1 MPGQVVGG
9 DPDKDVAVLQ
19 LDAPPEK
26 LAELK
31 PIAVGTSA
39 NLQVGQ
45 KARAPTPDALKSDLM
60 RQTECLNPAVLL
72 PRGCMRAM
80 CMANIGLLITQ
91 VYAIGNPFGLDHTL
105 TQVNPLCTCLHAWCS
120 LCACL
125 ASYSGCR

>member
-1 MPGQVVGG
+1 MRLCLMGTLAVLLLQGMSSMCQCVLCLPRQVVGG

-45 KARAPTPDALKSDLM
+45 KARAPTPDALMS
-60 RQTECLNPAVLL
+60 
-72 PRGCMRAM
+72 
-80 CMANIGLLITQ
+80 
-91 VYAIGNPFGLDHTL
+91 
-105 TQVNPLCTCLHAWCS
+105 
-120 LCACL
+120 
-125 ASYSGCR
+125 